1 MNEKEE
7 KEILPKTGTESEWLL
22 FGEAALSI
30 LTGLGLI
37 LPESLK
43 KDKKKK

>member
-1 MNEKEE
+1 M
-7 KEILPKTGTESEWLL
+7 L